1 MPRWLWIVI
10 IIILVLVVVGY
21 FMRGRRGAA

>member
-1 MPRWLWIVI
+1 MPRWIWIVI
-10 IIILVLVVVGY
+10 IIVLVVLVVGY